1 MRGAFSRLSTCSP
14 GAPAPRARPWCCSR
28 PWRRAFR
35 SSRRRSAACP
45 MSSRQRKRHSFGRGT
60 RRSSRSRFAR
70 SITAPTSRTAG
81 RPPRAFALRRRSAL
95 LPGWSAIR
103 PSTDPWR
110 DAAPS
115 RPRRAGRRTRPLHVP
130 RVSRDPQA
138 PQPVPAPGGTGA
150 AAGLAAG
157 QHHGSGLQRG
167 GRHRGH
173 ARAHPRGR
181 LSGRSTSDPRGVG
194 RVDRWHARDRRA
206 VRAVGVASGR
216 DVSVTNLESPAN
228 AGERAYVGYEMW
240 VRDLETA
247 VDGIVGASGCLYAIR
262 ANLHMHDVPEALS
275 RDFAAALTARA
286 HGQRAVSVPAA
297 ICYVP
302 RGASLHQEY
311 ARKVRTITRGLGTL
325 LYKRALLNPLRTGLF
340 AWMLFS
346 HKVCRWL
353 LPWALLLFVAALAT
367 LAVTSSWARAALV
380 AAAAVGV
387 LAAAG
392 WRWSERGRIP
402 PPRLVTLAAYLV
414 AGNVAVLH
422 AWLRVVGGR
431 LAPVWE
437 PTRR

>member
-1 MRGAFSRLSTCSP
+1 M
-14 GAPAPRARPWCCSR
+14 
-28 PWRRAFR
+28 
-35 SSRRRSAACP
+35 
-45 MSSRQRKRHSFGRGT
+45 
-60 RRSSRSRFAR
+60 
-70 SITAPTSRTAG
+70 
-81 RPPRAFALRRRSAL
+81 L
-95 LPGWSAIR
+95 LP
-103 PSTDPWR
+103 
-110 DAAPS
+110 
-115 RPRRAGRRTRPLHVP
+115 
-130 RVSRDPQA
+130 RVL
-138 PQPVPAPGGTGA
+138 VGL
-150 AAGLAAG
+150 AAGLALYTYLGYPAILKLLSLFRRPEE
-157 QHHGSGLQRG
+157 QAPLRYW
-167 GRHRGH
+167 
-173 ARAHPRGR
+173 PRVSIMVPVYNEAAVIAATLER
-181 LSGRSTSDPRGVG
+181 ILA
-194 RVDRWHARDRRA
+194 VDYPADRRQILVVSDASTDASVRVHRDA
-206 VRAVGVASGR
+206 VKHLVAAFADPAVGVASGR
-216 DVSVTNLESPAN
+216 DVSVTNRESPAN